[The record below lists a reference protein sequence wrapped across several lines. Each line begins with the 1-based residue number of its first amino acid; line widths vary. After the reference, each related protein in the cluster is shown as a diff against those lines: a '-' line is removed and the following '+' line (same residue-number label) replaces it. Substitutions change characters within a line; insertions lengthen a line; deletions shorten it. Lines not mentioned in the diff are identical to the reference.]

1 MSNNGNSK
9 KDNCLTDTNLFPT
22 EDAGILGLED
32 KIKGYKMWLIGI
44 GIFIAVVILIKLF
57 NPVQLTTKFIYMII
71 STIILFIC
79 IALFAKMFINVK
91 KGIADTDGINQM
103 VYIIGAVCAFVIILI
118 IMFSDDFKKNKAL
131 SLNYYILF
139 AVLGLSCFAYVVI
152 TQDDD
157 ISKQNLSKGLQLFY
171 KERTKYSI
179 IFLLYIFAIALLYF
193 YDPWN
198 IMTKYIGVSTFFTVS
213 IGLMIFLM
221 IFLYHYFFTHPSKEG
236 LFSQSPTLATF
247 MRSFYILGALGISGL
262 LIYGILSWLGTFNQD
277 AYSTSNIL
285 NFIMLIGMLGIIWKL
300 VNSGGYLEK
309 NPIFRLILNTIL
321 YIPCLLVNI
330 VDFITG
336 QYKQTKQTEVTLLLF
351 ALGIFA
357 GFFIIKFYLYPY
369 VSTKYYGQGGK
380 SWINDPVSTE
390 KLTSVASYQ
399 ELNAN
404 ANINANDNS
413 DLQNSAAKYN
423 YQYAI
428 SFWFYLDSFPPSTS
442 VAYNKVSNILSYG
455 ENPCVKYDAV
465 NNTILITVKND
476 GDSRIALQNVK
487 NDNSSGSKIK
497 EGFSISDI
505 KNKIEEAKAMPIALE
520 LDNMGNRIIYKKP
533 NVLLQKWNNIIINY
547 NGGTLD
553 VFYNGELV
561 KSAIEVVPY
570 MKFDML
576 TVGSEQGI
584 SGNIANLVYFD
595 KPIDYMQ
602 VHTLYNSLKGTN
614 PPIIPDSGRNII
626 QKIKELV

>member
-1 MSNNGNSK
+1 MSNNENSK
-9 KDNCLTDTNLFPT
+9 KTSCLTDTNLFPT
-22 EDAGILGLED
+22 EGAGILGLED
-32 KIKGYKMWLIGI
+32 KIKGYKMLLIGI
-44 GIFIAVVILIKLF
+44 GIFIAFVILIKLF
-57 NPVQLTTKFIYMII
+57 NPVQLTNKIIYMII
-71 STIILFIC
+71 STIIFFIC

-91 KGIADTDGINQM
+91 KGIADTDGINKL

-139 AVLGLSCFAYVVI
+139 AVLGLSCFAYIVI

-157 ISKQNLSKGLQLFY
+157 ISKQNLPKGLQLFY

-179 IFLLYIFAIALLYF
+179 IFLLYIFVIALLYF

-213 IGLMIFLM
+213 IGLIIFLM

-247 MRSFYILGALGISGL
+247 MRSFYILGALGISGF

-277 AYSTSNIL
+277 AYSSSNIL
-285 NFIMLIGMLGIIWKL
+285 NLVMLIGMLGIIWKL
-300 VNSGGYLEK
+300 VNSGGYLAN
-309 NPIFRLILNTIL
+309 NPIFKLILNTIL

-351 ALGIFA
+351 ALGIFS
-357 GFFIIKFYLYPY
+357 GFFITKFYLYPY
-369 VSTKYYGQGGK
+369 ISTKYYGQGGK

-404 ANINANDNS
+404 ANTNATANDNS
-413 DLQNSAAKYN
+413 DLQNSADKYN

-428 SFWFYLDSFPPSTS
+428 SFWVYLDAFPPSTS
-442 VAYNKVSNILSYG
+442 VAYNKVSNLLSYG

-487 NDNSSGSKIK
+487 MK
-497 EGFSISDI
+497 EGFAISDI
-505 KNKIEEAKAMPIALE
+505 QNKIEEAKAMPIALE

-595 KPIDYMQ
+595 KPIDYLQ
-602 VHTLYNSLKGTN
+602 VHTLYNSLKDTN
-614 PPIIPDSGRNII
+614 PPIIPDSGTNII
-626 QKIKELV
+626 QKITELV

>member
-9 KDNCLTDTNLFPT
+9 KDSCLTDTNLFPT

-32 KIKGYKMWLIGI
+32 KIKGYNMWLIGI
-44 GIFIAVVILIKLF
+44 GIFIAFVILTKLF
-57 NPVQLTTKFIYMII
+57 NPFQLTTKIIYMII
-71 STIILFIC
+71 STIIFFIC

-91 KGIADTDGINQM
+91 KGIADTDGINNM
-103 VYIIGAVCAFVIILI
+103 VYIIGAVCAFAIILI
-118 IMFSDDFKKNKAL
+118 ITFSDDFKKNKEL

-139 AVLGLSCFAYVVI
+139 AVLGLSCFAYIFI

-157 ISKQNLSKGLQLFY
+157 ISKQNLPKGLQMFY
-171 KERTKYSI
+171 NERTKYSI

-198 IMTKYIGVSTFFTVS
+198 IMTTYIGVSTFFTVS

-247 MRSFYILGALGISGL
+247 MRSFYILGALGVSGF
-262 LIYGILSWLGTFNQD
+262 LIYSILSWLGTFNQD

-285 NFIMLIGMLGIIWKL
+285 NLIMLIGMLGIIWKL
-300 VNSGGYLEK
+300 VNSGGFFEN
-309 NPIFRLILNTIL
+309 NPIFKLILNTIL

-330 VDFITG
+330 LDFITG
-336 QYKQTKQTEVTLLLF
+336 QYKQTKQTEVTFLLF

-369 VSTKYYGQGGK
+369 ISTKYYGQGGK
-380 SWINDPVSTE
+380 SWINEPVSTE
-390 KLTSVASYQ
+390 HLTNIASYQ

-404 ANINANDNS
+404 ATTNINENDNS

-428 SFWFYLDSFPPSTS
+428 SFWIYLDSFSPSTS

-455 ENPCVKYDAV
+455 ENPCVKYDGV

-487 NDNSSGSKIK
+487 NK
-497 EGFSISDI
+497 EGFTISDI
-505 KNKIEEAKAMPIALE
+505 KNKIEEAKAMPIALD

-576 TVGSEQGI
+576 TVGAEQGI

-595 KPIDYMQ
+595 KPIDYLQ
-602 VHTLYNSLKGTN
+602 VHTLYNSLKSTN
-614 PPIIPDSGRNII
+614 PPIIPDSGTNII

>member
-22 EDAGILGLED
+22 EGAGILGLED
-32 KIKGYKMWLIGI
+32 KIKGYKMLLIGI
-44 GIFIAVVILIKLF
+44 GIFIVFIILTTLF
-57 NPVQLTTKFIYMII
+57 NPIQLTTKVIYMII

-79 IALFAKMFINVK
+79 IALFAKMFINMK
-91 KGIADTDGINQM
+91 KGIADTDGINKM
-103 VYIIGAVCAFVIILI
+103 VYIIGALSAFVIILI

-171 KERTKYSI
+171 NERTKYSI

-198 IMTKYIGVSTFFTVS
+198 IMTKHIGVSTFFTVS

-236 LFSQSPTLATF
+236 LFNQSPTLATF
-247 MRSFYILGALGISGL
+247 MRSFYILGALGISGF

-351 ALGIFA
+351 ALGIFV
-357 GFFIIKFYLYPY
+357 GFFIIKFYIYPY
-369 VSTKYYGQGGK
+369 ISTTYYGQGGK

-390 KLTSVASYQ
+390 KLTSIASYQ
-399 ELNAN
+399 QLNAN
-404 ANINANDNS
+404 AKTNINENDNS

-476 GDSRIALQNVK
+476 GDSRISLQNVK
-487 NDNSSGSKIK
+487 NK
-497 EGFSISDI
+497 EGFAVSDI

-520 LDNMGNRIIYKKP
+520 LDNMGNRIIYKKS

-576 TVGSEQGI
+576 TIGSEQGI

-602 VHTLYNSLKGTN
+602 VHTLYNSLNGTN
-614 PPIIPDSGRNII
+614 PPIIPDSGTNII